1 MKLTSTILG
10 LALTLSVV
18 TSSFASQPSRDSDV
32 AEFQTIAGEYAQ
44 AMNSYNVEA
53 IIPRLANKLDLWMP
67 LGIQIKSADEF
78 RSYMKAMSNKIGIGK
93 GGTYRIKNQP
103 KASVRYFKGTDEAYV
118 GGTMDEEVQVL
129 GQTPKSYSSSWLVHL
144 KKSQGAWKIVG
155 GTLDADPAGQS
166 FTVADINGW
175 KTEIEGAMKAS
186 SKSKGGK

>member
-1 MKLTSTILG
+1 MKLTSTLLG
-10 LALTLSVV
+10 LVLTLSFVNAG
-18 TSSFASQPSRDSDV
+18 FASQPSHDSDV
-32 AEFQTIAGEYAQ
+32 AEFQTIAGEYMN

-53 IIPRLANKLDLWMP
+53 IVPRLANKLDLWMP

-93 GGTYRIKNQP
+93 GGTYRIKTQP
-103 KASVRYFKGTDEAYV
+103 KATVRYFKGNDDAFV

-129 GQTPKSYSSSWLVHL
+129 GQTPKAYSSAWLIHL

-175 KTEIEGAMKAS
+175 KGEIETAMKAS
-186 SKSKGGK
+186 GKSKGGK